1 MRVNM
6 DVESG
11 RYYMTVPNDNGG
23 IGEMIAVRES
33 EAAYHMYSRSS
44 ASDGKWIDSGIVEQ
58 DMHEA
63 ICGGTIN
70 MITMFASEYDNFKF
84 DSKLGVYVH
93 IDGNTVASFKGGKHN
108 QLKLRV
114 NDMEGTIFFNDYGTT
129 VIEIPDIVKNPEVVE

>member
-70 MITMFASEYDNFKF
+70 MITMFASEYDNVKF

-93 IDGNTVASFKGGKHN
+93 IDGNTVAYFKGGKLY
-108 QLKLRV
+108 QRTLRV
-114 NDMEGTIFFNDYGTT
+114 YDMEGTILFTDYGTT

>member
-1 MRVNM
+1 MYVKM

-11 RYYMTVPNDNGG
+11 RYYMTMPNDNGG

-84 DSKLGVYVH
+84 DSKLGAYVH
-93 IDGNTVASFKGGKHN
+93 ISDNAVASFKGGK
-108 QLKLRV
+108 LYSR
-114 NDMEGTIFFNDYGTT
+114 TIM
-129 VIEIPDIVKNPEVVE
+129 VVYYKQKRNTANEA